1 MPVFFACVGHA
12 SVDHHFE
19 IEAFAPRPTKTPAKT
34 YNMIV
39 GGMAANAA
47 IAMARLGAN
56 VRLLGRV
63 GDDIAGDFV
72 RGQVQAHKVHAFL
85 EPVELAH
92 TSVSSVIVDAHG
104 ERQIFNHRGD
114 AIAKAH
120 ALDTQQL
127 EGAHALLTDP
137 RWCDGALAALQ
148 WAAQRGVLSVLDADV
163 APQSVL
169 HKLVPTARWAVF
181 SEPGLHCFAP
191 QLSQEA
197 ALRLALASGAQVAMV
212 TLGERGVVW
221 CEQGSSLVHEQDGFS
236 VRALDTTGAG
246 DVFHAALTIALSE
259 NAAHAD
265 AVRFASAAAALKCTQ
280 RHGVLGTPT
289 RSAVEDFLLQNA

>member
-1 MPVFFACVGHA
+1 MTSFFACVGHA

-19 IEAFAPRPTKTPAKT
+19 IEAFSPRPTKTPAKS

-47 IAMARLGAN
+47 IAIARLGAP

-63 GDDIAGDFV
+63 GSDSAGDFV
-72 RGQVQAHKVHAFL
+72 RTQVQVHKVQAYL
-85 EPVELAH
+85 EPVAQAH
-92 TSVSSVIVDAHG
+92 TSVSSVVVDAQG
-104 ERQIFNHRGD
+104 ERQIFNHRGN

-127 EGAHALLTDP
+127 EGAQALLTDP

-148 WAAQRGVLSVLDADV
+148 WAAKRGVLGVLDADI

-169 HKLVPTARWAVF
+169 QKLVPAARWAVF
-181 SEPGLHCFAP
+181 SEPGLHCYAP
-191 QLSQEA
+191 ALGQEA
-197 ALRLALASGAQVAMV
+197 ALRQALASGAQIAMV

-246 DVFHAALTIALSE
+246 DVFHAALTMALSE

-265 AVRFASAAAALKCTQ
+265 AVRFASATAALKCTQ
-280 RHGVLGTPT
+280 RQGVLGTPT

>member
-1 MPVFFACVGHA
+1 MSHFFACVGHA

-19 IEAFAPRPTKTPAKT
+19 IEAFPSHPTKTPAKS

-47 IAMARLGAN
+47 IAMARLGVP

-63 GDDIAGDFV
+63 GDDSAGDFV
-72 RGQVQAHKVHAFL
+72 CSQVQAHKVQSYL
-85 EPVELAH
+85 EQVALAH
-92 TSVSSVIVDAHG
+92 TSVSSVIVDTQG

-120 ALDTQQL
+120 ALDIQQL
-127 EGAHALLTDP
+127 EGAQALLTDP
-137 RWCDGALAALQ
+137 RWCEGALTALH
-148 WAAQRGVLSVLDADV
+148 WAAQSGVLSVLDADV

-169 HKLVPTARWAVF
+169 QKLVPAARWAVF
-181 SEPGLHCFAP
+181 SEPGLHCYAP
-191 QLSQEA
+191 QLGQKA
-197 ALRLALASGAQVAMV
+197 ALQQALASGAQVAMV
-212 TLGERGVVW
+212 TLGARGVLW
-221 CEQGSSLVHEQDGFS
+221 CEKGSKQMYQQDGFS
-236 VRALDTTGAG
+236 VQALDTTGAG

-259 NAAHAD
+259 HASAQD

-280 RHGVLGTPT
+280 RHGVLGTPS
-289 RSAVEDFLLQNA
+289 RSTVNGFLLQNV